1 MSKSILVTGFG
12 AIGKTTLAS
21 KYKNILDLESSS
33 FKYIIDDELKKL
45 SVEERKGLKTRKLNP
60 KYPDNY
66 YEAIIENLN
75 KYDIVLISMHNE
87 IIEKLENDNIEYIV
101 VYPKEE
107 MLDEIIERCK
117 KRGNKE
123 DFLSGVKDAYYRL
136 YPSESAK
143 VFWLDK
149 GKYIE
154 DILKENNLV

>member
-1 MSKSILVTGFG
+1 MSRTILIAGFG

-45 SVEERKGLKTRKLNP
+45 RVEERKGLKNRKLNP
-60 KYPDNY
+60 EYPDNY

-87 IIEKLENDNIEYIV
+87 IIKKLEDNNIDYIV
-101 VYPKEE
+101 VYPKED
-107 MLDEIIERCK
+107 MIDEIIERCIA
-117 KRGNKE
+117 RGNIE

-136 YPSESAK
+136 YPSEKAK
-143 VFWLDK
+143 VLWLDK

-154 DILKENNLV
+154 DILKENKLI